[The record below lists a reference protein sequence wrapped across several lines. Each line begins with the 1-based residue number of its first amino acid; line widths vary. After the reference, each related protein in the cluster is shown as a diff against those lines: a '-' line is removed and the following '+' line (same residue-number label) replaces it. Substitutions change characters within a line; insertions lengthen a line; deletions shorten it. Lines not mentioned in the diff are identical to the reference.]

1 MAGKR
6 MLHSN
11 ICESEKLAAISYQA
25 ETLYYRLLTRVDDN
39 GNFSADPRIV
49 FGQCMTLREDMTP
62 KKVAGLLDELATITG
77 KDKKPLI
84 EFYETDG
91 DKWLHFTKFEDFQ
104 YLRPDRQAT
113 VKFPEHPTQMGPKVA
128 SVVNQRYTNG
138 KPMVANED
146 MVNQMATNDTASAV
160 NGWPKIR
167 EEKLSKENEREE
179 NSSPTFGSGNWKT
192 LAIRFRGVIG
202 KFISS
207 TKTNKQK
214 YIEFCNQYGED
225 RVLSVFDGWADQNK
239 SWLAEKADALFFFW
253 KELPDLVE
261 AVSSEQK
268 QVEPEIPEAAVE
280 KAMVSSQTERT
291 NEVQEKLDAIRKQK
305 EFEEAHKDEI

>member
-11 ICESEKLAAISYQA
+11 ICDSEKLAAISYQA

-62 KKVAGLLDELATITG
+62 KKVAGLLDELATVTG

-91 DKWLHFTKFEDFQ
+91 DRWLHFTKFEDFQ

-113 VKFPEHPTQMGPKVA
+113 VKFPTHPNQMGPKVA

-138 KPMVANED
+138 KPEVANESL
-146 MVNQMATNDTASAV
+146 VNQRYTNDTALAE

-167 EEKLSKENEREE
+167 EEKLSKENESEE
-179 NSSPTFGSGNWKT
+179 SSSPTFSPGNWKT
-192 LAIRFRGVIG
+192 LAIRFRSVIG

-214 YIEFCNQYGED
+214 YTEFCNQYGED
-225 RVLSVFDGWADQNK
+225 RVLSAFDDWAGQNK
-239 SWLAEKADALFFFW
+239 SWLAEKSDALFFFW
-253 KELPDLVE
+253 KELPDLIE
-261 AVSSEQK
+261 AVASVQKEQ
-268 QVEPEIPEAAVE
+268 EPEIPEE
-280 KAMVSSQTERT
+280 KVKAAMVSSLSERT
-291 NEVQEKLDAIRKQK
+291 EAVTELLEAIKKQK
-305 EFEEAHKDEI
+305 EFEEEHRDEI